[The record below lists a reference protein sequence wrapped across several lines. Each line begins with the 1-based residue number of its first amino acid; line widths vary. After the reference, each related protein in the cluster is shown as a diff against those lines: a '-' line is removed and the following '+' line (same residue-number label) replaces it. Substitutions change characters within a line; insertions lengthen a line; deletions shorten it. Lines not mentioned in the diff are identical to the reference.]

1 MLTSI
6 PPQWIDK
13 WGTMNSVGKLV
24 HLSSAGEAPII
35 NLLGNCFELQ
45 DSLCNLGAD
54 PDEMEI
60 SL

>member
-6 PPQWIDK
+6 PPKWIET

-24 HLSSAGEAPII
+24 HLSSAAEAPII
-35 NLLGNCFELQ
+35 NLLGNCFQLK
-45 DSLCNLGAD
+45 DSLCIAGSD

-60 SL
+60 S